1 MASSQAIHR
10 TQGVPE
16 PSLMAVANSSE
27 FLSAQRLARGICR
40 ALAARGYGTLTEFP
54 LNNGR
59 RVDVIGV
66 SASGETVIVEIKSCV
81 ADYRAD
87 RKWTDYL
94 EFCDAFY
101 FAVPAG
107 FPLALLPED
116 CGLMVAD
123 DYDAEILR
131 PAPAQAMNGSRRR
144 AQTLRLALLGL
155 QRLGRLLDP
164 DMPA

>member
-1 MASSQAIHR
+1 
-10 TQGVPE
+10 
-16 PSLMAVANSSE
+16 MAVASSSSE
-27 FLSAQRLARGICR
+27 ILTAQRLARGICR

-54 LNNGR
+54 LNSGR

-66 SASGETVIVEIKSCV
+66 NGAGETVIVEIKSSV

-87 RKWTDYL
+87 RKWSEYL

-144 AQTLRLALLGL
+144 AQTLRLALAAL
-155 QRLGRLLDP
+155 QRLTRLLDP
-164 DMPA
+164 GLPA

>member
-1 MASSQAIHR
+1 MAI
-10 TQGVPE
+10 
-16 PSLMAVANSSE
+16 ANSE
-27 FLSAQRLARGICR
+27 FVSAQRLSRGVCR
-40 ALAARGYGTLTEFP
+40 ALAARGYGTLSEFP

-66 SASGETVIVEIKSCV
+66 NGGGETVIVEIKTSV

-87 RKWTDYL
+87 HKWTDYL

-123 DYDAEILR
+123 DYGAEVLR
-131 PAPAQAMNGSRRR
+131 PAPPQVMNGSRRR
-144 AQTLRLALLGL
+144 AQTLRLALAAL

-164 DMPA
+164 DIPA

>member
-1 MASSQAIHR
+1 MAI
-10 TQGVPE
+10 
-16 PSLMAVANSSE
+16 ANSE
-27 FLSAQRLARGICR
+27 FVSAQRLARGICR
-40 ALAARGYGTLTEFP
+40 ALAARGYASLCEFP

-59 RVDVIGV
+59 RVDVIGINGG
-66 SASGETVIVEIKSCV
+66 GETVIVEIKCSV

-87 RKWTDYL
+87 RKWTEYL

-123 DYDAEILR
+123 DFDAEILR

>member
-1 MASSQAIHR
+1 M
-10 TQGVPE
+10 QGVPE
-16 PSLMAVANSSE
+16 ASTMAVASSSE
-27 FLSAQRLARGICR
+27 ILSAQRLARGICR
-40 ALAARGYGTLTEFP
+40 ALSAGGYGTLCEFP

-66 SASGETVIVEIKSCV
+66 NSSGETLIVEIKTSV

-87 RKWTDYL
+87 RKWTEYL

-107 FPLALLPED
+107 FPLALLPGD

-144 AQTLRLALLGL
+144 AQTLRLALAAL